1 MGTGTEKVRSVFC
14 WLNVCNV
21 SPTSPRRPMVMIAP
35 DILQLPNVDDSSLMQ
50 QWTYVNV
57 LLQRTESSTV
67 YINLTTQPYRGAS
80 HPYMPK
86 STLLSFCRTDGTS
99 STWPKCGRLSDG
111 GTLDHL
117 PSSGEYGVQFL
128 EKLAIH
134 LAELLNYPGVWD
146 AFHASAMEHNLFG
159 RTEGGNVKVK
169 SLPDGYGLFSRST
182 KGGRQDRYLRGVF
195 CIVWRELNVD
205 S

>member
-67 YINLTTQPYRGAS
+67 YINLTTQPYRGTT
-80 HPYMPK
+80 HPDMPK
-86 STLLSFCRTDGTS
+86 CTLLSFCRTDGTS

-146 AFHASAMEHNLFG
+146 AFPASAMEHNLFG